1 MIAAIYL
8 RVVGAVVIASLIRD
22 FVRDRK
28 RKT

>member
-22 FVRDRK
+22 FVRNRK
-28 RKT
+28 KRA